1 MKNGVKNFIR
11 TFFRYLYFRMVRVFD
26 LVLNSHKPPFPLEAT
41 HSILFV
47 EVQDIGDT
55 IIASPCIR
63 QIRKRFP
70 NATIHMLVQNK
81 SIDMVK
87 YNPNLDSAFGVSH
100 ITSYIQLF
108 RVAREYRKKH
118 YDLVISLSP
127 SVRNNLIATLSAAKI
142 ISGYLNDFHF
152 LPTNYHDHPIEVRG
166 FRPPRDT
173 TYYRE
178 EPLRIRALKAAA
190 PFGIDLG
197 DYVDTELFL
206 PEESRQF
213 ADRFLKDHAVQPQHI
228 LVGLHPVCLNDF
240 RNWPPDRF
248 AHLGNRL
255 VELNRDVRIFLIG
268 IKEDEETLRLIV
280 SRMKHRDH
288 VLCDTS
294 LSLLQTASVIDRCD
308 VLVGMDSCPSDI
320 AGALKIPT
328 VHMHGPTD
336 PRVTGP
342 GGVKNYPVTQGLP
355 CSPCGLN
362 IHVCPLD
369 KQCMRQLEVSKVL
382 EATLHAIGQYRSGKM
397 SHV

>member
-1 MKNGVKNFIR
+1 MKNGIKNFIR
-11 TFFRYLYFRMVRVFD
+11 TLFRYLYFRMVRLFD
-26 LVLNSHKPPFPLEAT
+26 LVLNSHKPPFPLENT
-41 HSILFV
+41 NTILFV

-87 YNPNLDSAFGVSH
+87 YNPNLDRAFGVTN
-100 ITSYIQLF
+100 ITSYVQLF
-108 RVAREYRKKH
+108 RVAKEYRKKH

-127 SVRNNLIATLSAAKI
+127 SVRNNLIAVLSGGKI
-142 ISGYLNDFHF
+142 ISGYLNDFCF
-152 LPTNYHDHPIEVRG
+152 SPTNYHDHPIEVKG
-166 FRPPRDT
+166 FQT
-173 TYYRE
+173 LEEVMYYKE
-178 EPLRIRALKAAA
+178 EPLRIRALKPAA
-190 PFGIDLG
+190 PFGIDLA

-206 PEESRQF
+206 PEESRRF
-213 ADRFLKDHAVQPQHI
+213 ADLFLKEHAVEPQHI
-228 LVGLHPVCLNDF
+228 LVGLHPVCLNYF

-248 AHLGNRL
+248 AELGDRL
-255 VELNRDVRIFLIG
+255 VEFNRNVSILLIG
-268 IKEDEETLRLIV
+268 IREDEETLHLIV

-288 VLCDTS
+288 VLCDIT

-342 GGVKNYPVTQGLP
+342 GGGKNFPVTQGLP

-362 IHVCPLD
+362 IHFCPLD
-369 KQCMRQLEVSKVL
+369 KQCMRQLEVSKVF
-382 EATLHAIGQYRSGKM
+382 EATLHAIEQYRSGKIR
-397 SHV
+397 HV